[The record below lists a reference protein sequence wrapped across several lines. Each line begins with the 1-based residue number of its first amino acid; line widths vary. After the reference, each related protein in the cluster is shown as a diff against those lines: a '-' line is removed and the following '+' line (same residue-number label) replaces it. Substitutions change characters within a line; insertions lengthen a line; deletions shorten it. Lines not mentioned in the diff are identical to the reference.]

1 MKKAVFFLFMTHFI
15 SLPMQAQTHFGSN
28 AGTLGSGH
36 SYFGSYA
43 GNAALGT
50 SYNNSFFGAY
60 SGRHTTTGYGNT
72 AMGSNA
78 LYTNTEGYNNT
89 GIGDHALYG
98 VTSGAF
104 QVAIGRLAL
113 YSYQAHSYNAT
124 ACNTANGYRASFS
137 ATTAAFNNTATG
149 AFALYNTLNGGNT
162 GTGFRALYN
171 HATVYYNT
179 ATGAY
184 AMENGAQY
192 GNTAFGFRSLSSD
205 ADGYNSAFGWKA
217 LYPENSTPCI
227 GVGNTAFG
235 TNAGIATTAECD
247 LSSTTALGYNAKVT
261 ASYQVRI
268 GNSSVTSIGGQV
280 AWSNLSDGR
289 FKTDLKNDVPGLDFV
304 NQINPVS
311 YFVDKEAVDKFF
323 GIPDS
328 LVTQEADAKKTSER
342 RIGFVAQ
349 EVEAVI
355 NKSGYVFSGVE
366 VPQNENDPYTIR
378 YAEFVAPLVKAIQE
392 LSLLADARQKQITDL
407 AETLRAHLEDTLAQK
422 KQLTSPTLVENSTG
436 KFAGV
441 VEIQI
446 ALPETARAAHLIIY
460 NKEGKQLKDIQV
472 YERGI
477 AIAKISL
484 DEFSPGV
491 YLYALIADGDVVA
504 TNRITLE

>member
-1 MKKAVFFLFMTHFI
+1 MKKTLFFLFMTYFI
-15 SLPMQAQTHFGSN
+15 SFPMQAQTHLGSN

-78 LYTNTEGYNNT
+78 LYTNTEGYYNT

-98 VTSGAF
+98 VTSGAY

-113 YSYQAHSYNAT
+113 YSYQAHSFQPKAS
-124 ACNTANGYRASFS
+124 NTANGYRALFS
-137 ATTAAFNNTATG
+137 ATTQSFNNTATG
-149 AFALYNTLNGGNT
+149 AFALYNTLNVGNT
-162 GTGFRALYN
+162 GTGFRALYYQT
-171 HATVYYNT
+171 TVYYNT

-192 GNTAFGFRSLSSD
+192 GNTAFGFRSLSLD
-205 ADGYNSAFGWKA
+205 ADGHNSAFGWKA
-217 LYPENSTPCI
+217 LYSESSTPCI
-227 GVGNTAFG
+227 GPGNTAFG
-235 TNAGIATTAECD
+235 TNAGIATTAECE
-247 LSSTTALGYNAKVT
+247 LSGTTALGYNAKVT
-261 ASYQVRI
+261 ASDQVRI

-289 FKTDLKNDVPGLDFV
+289 FKTDLKNDVPGLAFI
-304 NQINPVS
+304 NQLNAVS
-311 YFVDKEAVDKFF
+311 YSVDKVAFDKFL

-328 LVTQEADAKKTSER
+328 LAIHQPDAKKTSER

-349 EVEAVI
+349 EVEAVK

-366 VPQNENDPYTIR
+366 VPQNKNDPYTIR

-392 LSLLADARQKQITDL
+392 LSLLADVRQKQIAELT
-407 AETLRAHLEDTLAQK
+407 ETLRSYSLDTLVLK
-422 KQLTSPTLVENSTG
+422 KKLTSPVLLQNNTG
-436 KFAGV
+436 KFAWDN
-441 VEIQI
+441 EIQI
-446 ALPETARAAHLIIY
+446 ELPETASAVNLIIY
-460 NKEGKQLKDIQV
+460 NREGKQVKDIQV
-472 YERGI
+472 HERGP

-504 TNRITLE
+504 TNRMTLK